1 MLLTILFM
9 SKKAIVFGASGLV
22 GSNLVELLLEHPEYR
37 EVEIFT
43 RKRSQFSHD
52 KLKEKITPFQ
62 NIHEELKSIN
72 GDTIFFC
79 IGTTIKKAGSKEVMT
94 RIDQEIPNEIAQIAS
109 KNGVKTFALVSSIGA
124 NPNSRT
130 YYTKLKGETENL
142 IKTQFPTKHIIARP
156 SLLLG
161 ERSEF
166 RLGELI
172 SKGLFR
178 ALSWSFVGPL
188 KRYKGIQA
196 RDVAKALIRFDL
208 KCKFGTFESD
218 VVRSNA
224 NS

>member
-9 SKKAIVFGASGLV
+9 SKKAIVFGASGFV

-142 IKTQFPTKHIIARP
+142 NT
-156 SLLLG
+156 S
-161 ERSEF
+161 
-166 RLGELI
+166 
-172 SKGLFR
+172 
-178 ALSWSFVGPL
+178 
-188 KRYKGIQA
+188 
-196 RDVAKALIRFDL
+196 
-208 KCKFGTFESD
+208 
-218 VVRSNA
+218 
-224 NS
+224 